1 MSGLGHRL
9 MCVAWPAFLGAC
21 ALEALVF
28 AMVDP
33 QELHWLGHPVGWSR
47 QGLYSAAF
55 FVFWGVQMVTG
66 WIALAL
72 AEGGQAR
79 GDAA

>member
-1 MSGLGHRL
+1 MSRFGQRL

-33 QELHWLGHPVGWSR
+33 HELHWLGHPVGWSR

-55 FVFWGVQMVTG
+55 FTFWGVQVVTG
-66 WIALAL
+66 WIALVL
-72 AEGGQAR
+72 SEGGPVR